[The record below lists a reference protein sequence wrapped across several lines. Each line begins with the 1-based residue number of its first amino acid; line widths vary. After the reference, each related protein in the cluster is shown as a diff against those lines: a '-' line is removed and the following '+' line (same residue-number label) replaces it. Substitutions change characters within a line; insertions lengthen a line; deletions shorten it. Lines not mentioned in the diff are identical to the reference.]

1 MMRERVLVTGLG
13 VVSPLGVGT
22 DSLRDGLRQGRSG
35 VVRMD
40 DRVDLTGIRS
50 KVGAPCLDFSP
61 TDFLEKKRA
70 RRMGRASQLAVAA
83 AKLALGDGGLN
94 RRDGARGAVMMGTGI
109 GAMEAMVNNH
119 LAMLE
124 RGASRVSPFLAPVMM
139 PNAPAAETSIEVAV
153 TGPSLGVVTA
163 CAAGAHA
170 VGLAWDYL
178 RAGRVDWALA
188 GGAEAVMLPLVFAAF
203 DRMGALTPN
212 PDPETASRP
221 YDARRDGFVMGEGA
235 GVVLMESESHA
246 RRRKAHALAEVV
258 GLGSTCD
265 AFHITAPPERGE
277 GAREA
282 MAQALSSA
290 GISPDEVDYI
300 NGHGTATPLND
311 RAETRAIKELFGPRA
326 YEIPVSST
334 KSQIGHLLGAAGGVE
349 TCVVA
354 LALAEGFVPAT
365 TTWGERDP
373 ECDLDCVPGRP
384 REEPIR
390 VALSNSFGFGGQNA
404 CLVLRAV

>member
-1 MMRERVLVTGLG
+1 MSSRVFVTGLG
-13 VVSPLGVGT
+13 VVSPLGVGSA
-22 DSLRDGLRQGRSG
+22 SLCDGLRQSKSG
-35 VVRMD
+35 VVRVD
-40 DRVDLTGIRS
+40 DRLDLRGIRAR
-50 KVGAPCLDFSP
+50 VGAPCLDFVP
-61 TDFLEKKRA
+61 TDFLDKKRA

-83 AKLALGDGGLN
+83 VKLALEHGKLSQRDGG
-94 RRDGARGAVMMGTGI
+94 RGAVMMGTGI
-109 GAMEAMVNNH
+109 GAMEAMVDNH

-139 PNAPAAETSIEVAV
+139 PNAPAAEAAIEVGV
-153 TGPSLGVVTA
+153 RGPCIGVVSA

-170 VGLAWDYL
+170 IGLAREHL
-178 RAGRVDWALA
+178 RSGQADWALA
-188 GGAEAVMLPLVFAAF
+188 GGTEAVMLPLVFAAF

-221 YDARRDGFVMGEGA
+221 YDNRRDGFVMGEGA
-235 GVVLMESESHA
+235 GALLLESEEHA
-246 RRRKAHALAEVV
+246 RRRKAQALAEVV
-258 GLGSTCD
+258 GYGATCD

-282 MAQALSSA
+282 MSAALASA
-290 GISPDEVDYI
+290 GITPDEVDYI
-300 NGHGTATPLND
+300 NGHGTATQLND
-311 RAETRAIKELFGPRA
+311 RAETRAIKDLFGEQA

-349 TCVVA
+349 ACAIV
-354 LALAEGFVPAT
+354 LAFNEGFIPAT

-373 ECDLDCVPGRP
+373 ECDLDYVPGVP
-384 REEPIR
+384 RKATIR